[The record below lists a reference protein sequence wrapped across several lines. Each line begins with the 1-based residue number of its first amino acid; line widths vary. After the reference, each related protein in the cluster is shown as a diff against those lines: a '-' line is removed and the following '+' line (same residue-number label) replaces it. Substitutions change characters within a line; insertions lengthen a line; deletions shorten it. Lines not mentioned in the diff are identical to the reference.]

1 MSLRIAVLGRGA
13 WGQTLADL
21 WSKQGHHVQS
31 WSRRD
36 GTDPC
41 TALVDA
47 DAVVVAVSLAAIESL
62 AGALCNDWPPNL
74 PLISCSKGI
83 DLDLLATPT
92 QMWHRRLGPIPVLAL
107 SGPNLATELQRGLPA
122 ASVLACLDSALA
134 SRLQAELSG
143 QSLRLYTNQDPIG
156 TEIAGALKNVMA
168 VAAGIADG
176 LQLGANAKASLLCRG
191 LAEIG
196 VVLRGFGGHPETLY
210 GLAGLGDLLATS
222 YSPLSR
228 NYRCGLLLAEGRSEA
243 EAKAVL
249 AATVEGPQTARAALL
264 LAKEQSWHLPICEQ
278 VVSVLDG
285 FTHPAQAVRVL
296 MERDL
301 KPELPR

>member
-21 WSKQGHHVQS
+21 WTKQGHHLQS

-36 GTDPC
+36 GTDPRK
-41 TALVDA
+41 ALVGVDV
-47 DAVVVAVSLAAIESL
+47 VVVAVSLAAIESL
-62 AGALCNDWPPNL
+62 AEALGSDWPSGL

-83 DLDLLATPT
+83 DLDQLATPT
-92 QMWHRRLGPIPVLAL
+92 QLWQRRLGPIPLLAL

-122 ASVLACLDSALA
+122 ASVLACLDSDRAGH
-134 SRLQAELSG
+134 LQAQLSG
-143 QSLRLYTNQDPIG
+143 ESLRLYTNQDPIG
-156 TEIAGALKNVMA
+156 TEISGALKNVMA
-168 VAAGIADG
+168 LAAGIADG

-196 VVLRGFGGHPETLY
+196 VVLQGFGGQPETLY

-228 NYRCGLLLAEGRSEA
+228 NYRCGLLLAEGRSET
-243 EAKAVL
+243 EAKTTL
-249 AATVEGPQTARAALL
+249 AATVEGPSTARAALR
-264 LAKEQSWHLPICEQ
+264 LAQERAWRLPICEQ
-278 VVSVLDG
+278 VVAVLDG
-285 FTHPAQAVRVL
+285 LTKPSQAVRVL